1 MTTSQ
6 ALRTQRLKNRQ
17 SETTE
22 QVIAFQLR
30 DEWFALPIF
39 AVQRVIPLGEVY
51 GDPNQSGISLTRYQ
65 DQEILVLDVGHLIFS
80 EPGDVQEKWEQK
92 VIMPSL
98 ITNHQTSQ
106 RFLAILKL
114 ESEDLLGL
122 PIDSPPEVRRIA
134 QSTISEIPS
143 TYIDRGQIRC
153 VSRMMIETDHHPPIF
168 LLEETQLLNRM
179 E

>member
-17 SETTE
+17 SEATE

-65 DQEILVLDVGHLIFS
+65 DQEILVLDVAHLIFS
-80 EPGDVQEKWEQK
+80 EQRVAQDKGVPK

-98 ITNHQTSQ
+98 SHDVETSQ

-134 QSTISEIPS
+134 QSTMSEIPS
-143 TYIDRGQIRC
+143 TYLERGKIRC
-153 VSRMMIETDHHPPIF
+153 VSRMMVETDNHPPIF
-168 LLEETQLLNRM
+168 MLESTQLLNRID
-179 E
+179 